1 MHFQKIYLETR
12 GEVIKL
18 KMWRYIKD
26 DDPQDPKTK

>member
-12 GEVIKL
+12 DEVIKL
-18 KMWRYIKD
+18 MWRYIKD